1 MNRQEAMSI
10 LAILK
15 AAYPNSYKGMSAEDA
30 TGTASV
36 WAMQFPDVSAQVVIM
51 AVNKCIASSP
61 FPPAISEVK
70 NKMLSLHWE
79 AYNLLEEE
87 RRDMAI
93 GLPPT
98 FSENKRA
105 QLEAIKDQTGQYRYE
120 KTIEPSVWQMLEGG
134 YVPRIG
140 SGA

>member
-15 AAYPNSYKGMSAEDA
+15 AAYPNRYKGMSTEDA

-36 WAMQFPDVSAQVVIM
+36 WAMQFPNISAQLVIM
-51 AVNKCIASSP
+51 AVNKCISSSP

-70 NKMLSLHWE
+70 NKMLSMHWE

-87 RRDMAI
+87 RRDVAI
-93 GLPPT
+93 GMPPYL
-98 FSENKRA
+98 SEQQRA
-105 QLEAIKDQTGQYRYE
+105 QLESIKTQTGQYRYE
-120 KTIEPSVWQMLEGG
+120 KTVEPSVWQMLEGG

-140 SGA
+140 GGS